1 MSTRPTFIDFRSQS
15 HDTMKSSFTSVLGQP
30 SPRIPHFDGE
40 IPPAMSPL
48 DAFAAQ
54 SRLLAKQLD
63 DSKTNGRRASRL
75 PPLTIANSL
84 ARTGSGF
91 TQLRSGGPARE
102 SPGTPAKPTDDDSS
116 GNTPEIE
123 RPTFRPKSLH
133 PRMSGLPAPAPES
146 PRPRTSPDQGRFVT
160 PVDYQTTP
168 PMDYFGFP
176 RRSSPE
182 PLPPVSKPVMPEPMV
197 RQPMLKS
204 QRSFDSAGR
213 NSNPSRTQSIERS
226 SPKPREFNG
235 LAPPMS
241 PHVRQAGSI
250 RSVPGNS
257 SDEDLS
263 ASTGGSSFSQ
273 PRKLSSS
280 SGVSMPQSPMPQLV
294 QAHARS
300 PSVNSEYSMG
310 GSRRVRPALNFSRPI
325 SRSGRPSAEM
335 ASRQPSF
342 DSRPSLDSR
351 SRQPSSDSQRLLFSD
366 DTMHTLA
373 SIDHE
378 PFHDPRDYQDA
389 PAPSYIYAKYS
400 LPRGRMLQRESKGF
414 EHGMIHRFEWDESPL
429 RSTVTP
435 ATPVAGDRPIS
446 PTTSPAGLLN
456 VTARTPSATE
466 PPSVV
471 QDRSIGHQSTPS
483 PLADDKHH
491 ASSASMKS
499 GSTIKARSPRPPASG
514 PEMSAE
520 QHLAKA
526 IQLHEHGS
534 LKESTYHL
542 RIAAKQSLPTAMLLY
557 ALACRHGWG
566 MRSNQQ
572 EGVQWLRKAADSA
585 SLEIADDESQ
595 SKEGAVGGDVL
606 ERKTRRAQFALSIY
620 ELGVSHMYGWGIEQD
635 KALALRCFEIAGN
648 WGDADAMAEAG
659 FCYAKGTGCKKDLK
673 KAAKYY
679 RMAEAKGISMV
690 GNSWYGSSF
699 SICFCV
705 WSPLTPSSGSTNP
718 STPMIT
724 MIARCDQP
732 PKSRWRRKHHE
743 TNLGRERSSE
753 EKSRLVSK
761 HNGGLGAGKCI
772 ADFWRIEFS
781 CLYTL
786 FSWS

>member
-1 MSTRPTFIDFRSQS
+1 MEVGGATGTDTKDRHRSYQCPCAVCCALRFLSICCFWNDCRKSDRHRLIHLNCFKAISTVMSTRPTLIDFRSQS
-15 HDTMKSSFTSVLGQP
+15 HDTMKSSFTSGLGQA
-30 SPRIPHFDGE
+30 SPRITHFDGE

-63 DSKTNGRRASRL
+63 DCKTNGRRASRL

-91 TQLRSGGPARE
+91 SHSRVGGPNRV
-102 SPGTPAKPTDDDSS
+102 SPGTSPRSKDEDSA

-123 RPTFRPKSLH
+123 QPLFRPTSLH
-133 PRMSGLPAPAPES
+133 PRLSGPPPSETES
-146 PRPRTSPDQGRFVT
+146 PRPRTSPDHGRFNT
-160 PVDYQTTP
+160 PVDFQTAP
-168 PMDYFGFP
+168 PPVDYFGLP
-176 RRSSPE
+176 RQGSPE
-182 PLPPVSKPVMPEPMV
+182 PLPPVPKPVLPEPMV
-197 RQPMLKS
+197 RPSPLHS

-226 SPKPREFNG
+226 SPKPREFSG

-241 PHVRQAGSI
+241 PHMRQTGSI
-250 RSVPGNS
+250 RSVPGTS

-273 PRKLSSS
+273 QRKLSSS
-280 SGVSMPQSPMPQLV
+280 SGVSMPQSPMPQFV

-300 PSVNSEYSMG
+300 PSVNSDYSMG
-310 GSRRVRPALNFSRPI
+310 GSRRGRPALNFSRPISRSGRPI

-351 SRQPSSDSQRLLFSD
+351 SRQPSSDSQRILFSD
-366 DTMHTLA
+366 DTAHTPV

-378 PFHDPRDYQDA
+378 PFHDPKDYQDA

-400 LPRGRMLQRESKGF
+400 LPRGRMLSRESRGF
-414 EHGMIHRFEWDESPL
+414 EHGVIHRFGWEESPL
-429 RSTVTP
+429 RGTVTP
-435 ATPVAGDRPIS
+435 ATPLTAERRMPPS
-446 PTTSPAGLLN
+446 TSSDGLLN
-456 VTARTPSATE
+456 VMAHTPSTTE
-466 PPSVV
+466 PPSIAR
-471 QDRSIGHQSTPS
+471 DRSVGHQSTSS
-483 PLADDKHH
+483 PLPDDKNHP
-491 ASSASMKS
+491 SSASTRS
-499 GSTIKARSPRPPASG
+499 GSTIKARSPRPQASA

-566 MRSNQQ
+566 MRPNQQ
-572 EGVQWLRKAADSA
+572 EGVQWLRKAADYA

-595 SKEGAVGGDVL
+595 CKEGAPVGDVQ

-620 ELGVSHMYGWGIEQD
+620 ELGVSHMNGWGIEQD

-648 WGDADAMAEAG
+648 WGDADALAEAG
-659 FCYAKGTGCKKDLK
+659 FCYAQGTGCKKDLK

-690 GNSWYGSSF
+690 GNSWYVYLSIF
-699 SICFCV
+699 SNV
-705 WSPLTPSSGSTNP
+705 
-718 STPMIT
+718 
-724 MIARCDQP
+724 
-732 PKSRWRRKHHE
+732 
-743 TNLGRERSSE
+743 
-753 EKSRLVSK
+753 LVRTHPNFK
-761 HNGGLGAGKCI
+761 DLQTQVC
-772 ADFWRIEFS
+772 R
-781 CLYTL
+781 
-786 FSWS
+786 